1 MKWEMLGE
9 LAVRNT
15 KRNLKDYLVY
25 LVTITILFSL
35 ILAFNLIAS
44 SDEVVKLSSGIYM
57 FKDILILVNTVII
70 FVVCFLINY
79 TTRFMFEKRSK
90 EFGTYMLLGIKKKE
104 VAHLLVIENIL
115 LGFFALVLAIPF
127 GFLFSQ
133 FVSLVIVKLLGIPET
148 IFISLNIVSIGL
160 LTIYF
165 FVIYILILLNLLR
178 RIRKMTIHDFLYFD
192 KQNEKKMFRSNKKRN
207 VIFGV
212 SVVLGGVSLFLWN
225 SRCNFEKVNEQSTM
239 TYLMISIIMLIISIY
254 GISATCADML
264 LSVLL
269 KSKKLKYQ
277 KDNLFV
283 TRTFASK
290 VRTMSITFGTLSML
304 VLLSL
309 LGLNFSIIYR
319 GLYQTSIELTSPY
332 DVQVFD
338 CTQPFDD
345 FNEYLEVIDED
356 YTIKEMFVYD
366 VYKEPNHQMQN
377 YYGVQV
383 YDFDPVMKLSDYN
396 KLLKL
401 RNMDTIELTEDDYFL
416 VTDSQLLYKVENNEN
431 IQIIKFSNKE
441 LRLKGIDTKSFWYSM
456 NNCGRFMVIV
466 PDKYVKSLEVAEQHL
481 IVDTEEE
488 TSSKLKE
495 KMQNTLK
502 HLLVVYENG
511 ESHEDYYR
519 ISVRGTVIEE
529 QNTMTAMMSSICL
542 YIAFILISAVGTIL
556 AVQSLSDS
564 TKYKYRYQTL
574 RRLGVNDKSLFRTI
588 RKQLL
593 ILFGIPVVYSTITSF
608 CLLTS
613 INEIYQVLLDS
624 QYTYLFYFIGG
635 LAIFF
640 FIYGIYWIAT
650 YIGFKRNINEES

>member
-1 MKWEMLGE
+1 MLGE

-239 TYLMISIIMLIISIY
+239 TYLMISIIML
-254 GISATCADML
+254 
-264 LSVLL
+264 
-269 KSKKLKYQ
+269 
-277 KDNLFV
+277 
-283 TRTFASK
+283 
-290 VRTMSITFGTLSML
+290 
-304 VLLSL
+304 
-309 LGLNFSIIYR
+309 
-319 GLYQTSIELTSPY
+319 
-332 DVQVFD
+332 
-338 CTQPFDD
+338 
-345 FNEYLEVIDED
+345 
-356 YTIKEMFVYD
+356 
-366 VYKEPNHQMQN
+366 
-377 YYGVQV
+377 
-383 YDFDPVMKLSDYN
+383 
-396 KLLKL
+396 
-401 RNMDTIELTEDDYFL
+401 
-416 VTDSQLLYKVENNEN
+416 
-431 IQIIKFSNKE
+431 
-441 LRLKGIDTKSFWYSM
+441 
-456 NNCGRFMVIV
+456 
-466 PDKYVKSLEVAEQHL
+466 
-481 IVDTEEE
+481 
-488 TSSKLKE
+488 
-495 KMQNTLK
+495 
-502 HLLVVYENG
+502 
-511 ESHEDYYR
+511 
-519 ISVRGTVIEE
+519 
-529 QNTMTAMMSSICL
+529 
-542 YIAFILISAVGTIL
+542 
-556 AVQSLSDS
+556 
-564 TKYKYRYQTL
+564 
-574 RRLGVNDKSLFRTI
+574 
-588 RKQLL
+588 
-593 ILFGIPVVYSTITSF
+593 
-608 CLLTS
+608 
-613 INEIYQVLLDS
+613 
-624 QYTYLFYFIGG
+624 
-635 LAIFF
+635 
-640 FIYGIYWIAT
+640 
-650 YIGFKRNINEES
+650 